1 MATRDPLGRPVGLK
15 ARGAALWEQESA
27 KRTLDGFTAVLLGE
41 LCRTADALDRLDSI
55 LGGRTREWIKL
66 GDEIEM
72 LADGGVKVTVVVDG
86 ILSERRQQ
94 QLAYRQLCAL
104 LKVGELPERV
114 VDRGLS
120 LVEQLKA
127 ARTTA

>member
-1 MATRDPLGRPVGLK
+1 MGLK
-15 ARGAALWEQESA
+15 ARGAALWEKETV

-41 LCRTADALDRLDSI
+41 LCRTADTLDRLDSI
-55 LGGRTREWIKL
+55 LAGRTRDWIKL
-66 GDEIEM
+66 GDELEM

-94 QLAYRQLCAL
+94 QLAYRQLCTL

-120 LVEQLKA
+120 LVEQLKLSRSGA
-127 ARTTA
+127 